1 MHTLTSLYEGESGH
15 TGATFR
21 SGSQPPGYTSKA
33 GTAGHY
39 IVSPDDTG
47 GLFSLYRWD
56 LSGATASGPG
66 PHFHRT
72 YAETF
77 YVTQGSVRLYDG
89 VTWRDTQPGDMLHVP
104 AGGIHAFTNTSGK
117 PASMLM
123 LMTPGVDRA
132 AYFDELA
139 RVAGMDRDATSEEW
153 ADLMRRHDNVILAD
167 G

>member
-1 MHTLTSLYEGESGH
+1 MNTPISLYEGEFGH

-21 SGSQPPGYTSKA
+21 SGSQPPGYTSEA

-39 IVSPDDTG
+39 IASPDDTG

-56 LSGATASGPG
+56 LSATAGGPG

-77 YVTQGSVRLYDG
+77 YVTHGSVQLYDG
-89 VTWRDTQPGDMLHVP
+89 VRWRDTQPGDMLHVP
-104 AGGIHAFTNTSGK
+104 AGGVHAFTNTSGK

-123 LMTPGVDRA
+123 LMTPGADRA

-139 RVAGMDRDATSEEW
+139 RMAGEDRDPTSAEW
-153 ADLMRRHDNVILAD
+153 AELMRRHDNVMLAD